1 MAIKKQGVEQIL
13 AHASSHQNSGSDEVS
28 VASLSGELAD
38 RQKSKAG
45 SSVHGW
51 TDGKLLQG
59 AGAGSAPTEVDA
71 PDGPTKEFIV
81 PYDSGQMLYGETVGS
96 LGDHKGAYVQTGE
109 RCNFVTFVVPNDF
122 STLTSVQLIYARGS
136 SGNAVTFTFNTS
148 FGSDDEQYNAN
159 TDSYGPTATDA
170 LTSNDLYVGPD
181 VSDAF
186 TGIAAGD
193 VIAANILAT
202 YTGGTLYILGFKF
215 RYS

>member
-45 SSVHGW
+45 SSTHGW

-71 PDGPTKEFIV
+71 PAGATKEFIV
-81 PYDSGQMLYGETVGS
+81 PYDSGQMLYGETPGS
-96 LGDHKGAYVQTGE
+96 LGDHKGANVQTGE

-122 STLTSVQLIYARGS
+122 SSLTSVKLIYARNGS
-136 SGNAVTFTFNTS
+136 TNAVTFTFNTS
-148 FGSDDEQYNAN
+148 WGTDDESYTAN
-159 TDSYGPTATDA
+159 TDSYGPTATGS
-170 LTSNDLYVGPD
+170 LTSNDIYLSPD
-181 VSDAF
+181 VAAAF

-193 VIAANILAT
+193 IIAANLLAT
-202 YTGGTLYILGFKF
+202 FTGGTVYILGYQFL
-215 RYS
+215 YS